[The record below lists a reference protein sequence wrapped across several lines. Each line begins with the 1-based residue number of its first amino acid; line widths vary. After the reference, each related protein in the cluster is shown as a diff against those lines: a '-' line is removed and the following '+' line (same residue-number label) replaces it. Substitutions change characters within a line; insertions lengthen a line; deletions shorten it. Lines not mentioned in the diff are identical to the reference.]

1 VGIRASPR
9 DGLQDAAIFVTAA
22 YIEEVLGKLRLEKH
36 PDKTFIGRI
45 ERGFDFLGYH
55 FGPEGLFVAKKT
67 IERYVERAIRLYEQE
82 PGAAFASTR
91 LGLYVQ
97 HWIRWARSGL
107 EHFAHEKQGAAQ
119 QGPSGTIKYRMG
131 YTHFQMK
138 TLQRVGTEMALHV
151 LAYNIKRVI
160 NIVRIRPLIA
170 AMKAA

>member
-1 VGIRASPR
+1 MR
-9 DGLQDAAIFVTAA
+9 
-22 YIEEVLGKLRLEKH
+22 GKLRLEKR

-67 IERYVERAIRLYEQE
+67 IERYVERAIRLYGQE

-119 QGPSGTIKYRMG
+119 QGPSGCG
-131 YTHFQMK
+131 PDPATHPDD
-138 TLQRVGTEMALHV
+138 LSLLREMISRTTSAF
-151 LAYNIKRVI
+151 A
-160 NIVRIRPLIA
+160 PPA
-170 AMKAA
+170 